1 MPGVSFLLEICLH
14 RRLTKSA
21 DERTA
26 ASCSKVWGG
35 LWNSDLDDESSK
47 GCRRPKFCVA
57 VPAGRDSR
65 LRGGDWRT
73 KKTMPFL
80 RSAAEP
86 LASLVEK
93 IRRSSRLVPL
103 RFSGFRAAK
112 TGGNRSDR
120 LISLEGGVQPG
131 VHGVGKVRYGIGGR
145 NWGNFNWENLPAR
158 LSLGA
163 FAKQDYQG

>member
-1 MPGVSFLLEICLH
+1 MSFLLEICLH

-65 LRGGDWRT
+65 LRGVDWRT

-86 LASLVEK
+86 SASLGRENTSVA
-93 IRRSSRLVPL
+93 SVLQV
-103 RFSGFRAAK
+103 FRAAK

-131 VHGVGKVRYGIGGR
+131 VRGVGKVRYGIGGR